1 LNDHDAANVA
11 SALLFSQSSSPQ
23 LPNSPTPRP
32 SSPLLPA
39 PRSPTTLS
47 PSQAVLKSFD
57 FTISWVQTLTGEM
70 DTWVDTL
77 ARQEAQRILQACGL
91 LVVMRVLDDR
101 TREQRLLDDAGGG
114 DASVGGDAA
123 AAALGAAGTGAV
135 AAAGALAGAAAGGD
149 AAAGLPPLSTVG
161 GLEAASL
168 VPCARQF
175 YTCLGDIVVSS
186 AFDRV
191 TLPRLRVQASNQV
204 VRLLAT
210 AHDALYAAVTDAKN
224 GYTAADIKGFHTAE
238 QVRSM
243 LDLE

>member
-1 LNDHDAANVA
+1 MWPP
-11 SALLFSQSSSPQ
+11 LFSLPILISS
-23 LPNSPTPRP
+23 TPRS

-39 PRSPTTLS
+39 PLSPTTLS

-77 ARQEAQRILQACGL
+77 ARQEAQRILQSCGL

-114 DASVGGDAA
+114 DASAGGDAA
-123 AAALGAAGTGAV
+123 AAALGAAGTGAGAV
-135 AAAGALAGAAAGGD
+135 AAAGTLAGAAVGGA

-175 YTCLGDIVVSS
+175 YACLGDIVVSS

-210 AHDALYAAVTDAKN
+210 AHDALYAAVTDLKN
-224 GYTAADIKGFHTAE
+224 GYTKADIKGFHTAE

>member
-1 LNDHDAANVA
+1 MV
-11 SALLFSQSSSPQ
+11 
-23 LPNSPTPRP
+23 
-32 SSPLLPA
+32 
-39 PRSPTTLS
+39 
-47 PSQAVLKSFD
+47 
-57 FTISWVQTLTGEM
+57 
-70 DTWVDTL
+70 
-77 ARQEAQRILQACGL
+77 
-91 LVVMRVLDDR
+91 
-101 TREQRLLDDAGGG
+101 
-114 DASVGGDAA
+114 
-123 AAALGAAGTGAV
+123 AAGT
-135 AAAGALAGAAAGGD
+135 LAGAAVGGA

-175 YTCLGDIVVSS
+175 YACLGDIVVSS

-210 AHDALYAAVTDAKN
+210 AHDALYAAVTDLKN
-224 GYTAADIKGFHTAE
+224 GYTKADIKGFHTAE